1 MYLELF
7 EYFANNRD
15 ILPNTALPL
24 SPDLLSAVYNSSNPS
39 IKKVDKFLSS
49 KETTH
54 SNNKL
59 GGTTMDSIDACL
71 KLVRLFVYNKEPIY
85 NVLNLSDYQRFSY
98 SLKELESIL
107 IEMLTAM
114 SKVIAK
120 KANDELAANE
130 ERNHEQNNKIG
141 NTGNNNFQ
149 IKSEC
154 ESKTDDELKED
165 ADEDYSLE
173 EKDKHDDSDSLDNK
187 NDMECMSWVFNE
199 DITCSHG

>member
-24 SPDLLSAVYNSSNPS
+24 SPDLLSAVYNSSNPN

-54 SNNKL
+54 SKNKL

-130 ERNHEQNNKIG
+130 QRILEQNKMGINIDDHYKNK
-141 NTGNNNFQ
+141 N
-149 IKSEC
+149 EC

-165 ADEDYSLE
+165 ADEDYSHE